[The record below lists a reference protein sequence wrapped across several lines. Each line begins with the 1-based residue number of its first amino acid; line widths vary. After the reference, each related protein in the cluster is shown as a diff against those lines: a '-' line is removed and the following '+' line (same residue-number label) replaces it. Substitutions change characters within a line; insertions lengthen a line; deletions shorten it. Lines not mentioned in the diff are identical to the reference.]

1 MLALVLGRRLP
12 GWAYMWTLAV
22 AIYAAVK
29 WLSWW
34 RGRKVPH
41 SAARSL
47 AFLFLW
53 PGMDAEAFLD
63 GRTVV
68 PPPSASAWVLGGLK
82 TALGA
87 ALLWIGVRLVP
98 PQHPFLRGWAGMLGL
113 IFLLHFGSFD
123 LLARAW
129 QAAGICA
136 EPIMRSPIRSQ
147 SLGEFWGKRW
157 NLGFRQLSHDFLF
170 RPALPKLGLAG
181 ATMLVFLA
189 SGIIHDLVI
198 SVPARAGY
206 GLPTAYFL
214 LQGLA
219 ALAERS
225 ATVRMLGLQSGLRGW
240 LWTVLVTAG
249 PAYLLFHPWFVARV
263 ILPFLVAIHAL

>member
-1 MLALVLGRRLP
+1 
-12 GWAYMWTLAV
+12 
-22 AIYAAVK
+22 
-29 WLSWW
+29 
-34 RGRKVPH
+34 
-41 SAARSL
+41 
-47 AFLFLW
+47 
-53 PGMDAEAFLD
+53 
-63 GRTVV
+63 
-68 PPPSASAWVLGGLK
+68 
-82 TALGA
+82 
-87 ALLWIGVRLVP
+87 
-98 PQHPFLRGWAGMLGL
+98 MLGL

-129 QAAGICA
+129 QAGGICA
-136 EPIMRSPIRSQ
+136 EPIMRSPILSQ

-170 RPALPKLGLAG
+170 RPALPKVGIAG

-189 SGIIHDLVI
+189 SGLIHDLVI

-225 ATVRMLGLQSGLRGW
+225 APAQALGLQSGIRGW
-240 LWTVLVTAG
+240 LWTVLVTAA
-249 PAYLLFHPWFVARV
+249 PAYCLFHPWFVMRV
-263 ILPFLVAIHAL
+263 ILPFLGAINAL